1 MIFIEKIV
9 KIVKLLVATTNT
21 GKLAELLDLL
31 KELNA
36 EIVTP
41 VDLGL
46 RIQVDET
53 GDSYNANA
61 VLKAE
66 AFSAASDLVTLADD
80 TGLEVDALGG
90 RPGLHSARYVD
101 APGATDAAR
110 RSKLLRELAAFPQP
124 WTAHF
129 HCSVAVAGPGLE
141 TRTFEGN
148 ACGHIQTE
156 ERGQFG
162 FGYDCLMVLDGA
174 GRTLAEMQ
182 MAEKNIY
189 SHRAKAVK
197 AALPYLKTLTDE
209 R

>member
-1 MIFIEKIV
+1 M
-9 KIVKLLVATTNT
+9 KLLVATTNT
-21 GKLAELLDLL
+21 GKLAELIDLL
-31 KELNA
+31 KELSA

-41 VDLGL
+41 ADLGL
-46 RIQVDET
+46 DIQVDET

-61 VLKAE
+61 ILKAE
-66 AFSAASDLVTLADD
+66 TFSAASRLVTIADD

-101 APGATDAAR
+101 EPGATDADR
-110 RSKLLRELAAFPQP
+110 RAKLLRELAASPQP

-129 HCSVAVAGPGLE
+129 HCSVAVEGPGLE
-141 TRTFEGN
+141 TRVFEGN
-148 ACGHIQTE
+148 AYGYIQPE

-174 GRTLAEMQ
+174 GKTLAEMQ
-182 MAEKNIY
+182 MEDKNQY

-197 AALPYLKTLTDE
+197 AAIPYLRELVRTA
-209 R
+209 